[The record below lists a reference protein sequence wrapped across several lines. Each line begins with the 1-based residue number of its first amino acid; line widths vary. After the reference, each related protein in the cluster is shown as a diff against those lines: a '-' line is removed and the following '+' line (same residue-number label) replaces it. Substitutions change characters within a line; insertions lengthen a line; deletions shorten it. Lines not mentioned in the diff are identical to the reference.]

1 MDKEIFAWY
10 TKDLPRNSVKRACYV
25 VREFL
30 RYTKV
35 TQNQETGTLECEV
48 LPGCAVTFEE
58 YEEARNVILSYAYQ
72 NATKLDK
79 VELFV
84 CDDDCI
90 QNDYGNDAFCK
101 GEFSLHSK
109 SLNLCPYYMDSSKF

>member
-1 MDKEIFAWY
+1 MEKEIFAWY
-10 TKDLPRNSVKRACYV
+10 TKDLPRNSVKRACFV

-30 RYTKV
+30 RYSKV
-35 TQNQETGTLECEV
+35 TQNKETGTLECEI
-48 LPGCAVTFEE
+48 LPRCAVTFEE

-72 NATKLDK
+72 NSTKLDK

-84 CDDDCI
+84 CESDCVH
-90 QNDYGNDAFCK
+90 NDYGYDAFCN

-109 SLNLCPYYMDSSKF
+109 SLNLCPHYMDPSKF

>member
-1 MDKEIFAWY
+1 MEKEIFAWY
-10 TKDLPRNSVKRACYV
+10 TKDLPRNSVKRACFV

-30 RYTKV
+30 RYSKV
-35 TQNQETGTLECEV
+35 TQNKETGTLECEI

-72 NATKLDK
+72 NSTKLDK

-84 CDDDCI
+84 CDGDCI

-109 SLNLCPYYMDSSKF
+109 SLNLCPHYMDPSKF